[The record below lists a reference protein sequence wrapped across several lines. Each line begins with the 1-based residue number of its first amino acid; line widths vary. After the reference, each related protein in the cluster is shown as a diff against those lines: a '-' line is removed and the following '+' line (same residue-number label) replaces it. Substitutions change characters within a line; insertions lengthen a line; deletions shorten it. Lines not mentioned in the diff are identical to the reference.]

1 MAFNFK
7 KSSNT
12 AVLVPELIQVPATNA
27 EAFVV
32 GEALKL
38 SSGAVTKAAG
48 TDVPKYISAEA
59 KTAKTGESL
68 TCFLIE
74 NNQQYETVLSTDG
87 TLAVGTKYTISSDGL
102 KVTATSTTGVAE
114 VISVAGTTAGSAVVV
129 RF

>member
-1 MAFNFK
+1 MAFNFI

-27 EAFVV
+27 EEYEV

-38 SSGAVTKAAG
+38 SSGAVTKASG
-48 TDVPKYISAEA
+48 TNVPEYISAEK
-59 KTAKTGESL
+59 KTAKTGDTL

-74 NNQQYETVLSTDG
+74 KNQHYKTTLSTDG
-87 TLAVGTKYTISSDGL
+87 TLVVGTKYTIASSGD
-102 KVTATSTTGVAE
+102 KITATSTTGVAE
-114 VISVAGTTAGSAVVV
+114 VVSVAGSTAGSEVIV